1 MPDPLS
7 PIQRTVMLRR
17 VDPDLGMARFYSLMI
32 ERDLFGTVRLVR
44 HWGRIG
50 SMQGRELAQDFA
62 SEEDAVV
69 ALERLAAA
77 KRRRGYRDFWR
88 RLCAPLQ
95 GGFSGPA
102 ETPPPAGRSHGVA
115 PTATGTG
122 PVTVHYRGAERRGSA
137 HSTAEPLCNSNSP

>member
-17 VDPDLGMARFYSLMI
+17 IDPEHSMARFYSLMI

-50 SMQGRELAQDFA
+50 AMQGRELAQDFPTEQEA
-62 SEEDAVV
+62 GE

-77 KRRRGYRDFWR
+77 KRRRRHKD
-88 RLCAPLQ
+88 L
-95 GGFSGPA
+95 
-102 ETPPPAGRSHGVA
+102 
-115 PTATGTG
+115 
-122 PVTVHYRGAERRGSA
+122 
-137 HSTAEPLCNSNSP
+137 